1 MHLTKEEEHMLDGEY
16 GWANQIAMKIL
27 TRLGD
32 LFGATRLI
40 PIQSAHVSGV
50 SYKNIGDTAIDFLN
64 EFASK
69 GGRTQVLT
77 TLNPSSFD
85 QEYLLKRYPKE
96 FTAKQ
101 TRIIELYEKML
112 IKPTMTCTPYY
123 LRKIKT
129 GQHLAWAESSAVV
142 YANSILNAWTNRE
155 GAPSALAAAI
165 VGKTPNYGVHQH
177 ENRQPNVMIK
187 VETGLQTEMDYGA
200 LGIHLGKLLKDK
212 IPAFE
217 GLRGSDDNLKQLGAA
232 MAASGMTTLFHAQ
245 APKKKDK
252 LETISIE
259 SRDIEEARSSLC
271 TTDQTPN
278 LVLIGC
284 PHCSTSEVKS
294 IAQKLEGKRVNK
306 NTELWICASRHVKD
320 RSRSY
325 VDIIERAGGHVICD
339 TCVIVSWI
347 KNLGVHTLMTN
358 SAKTAFYAPTLN
370 EVEVKLAPQ
379 EQCIQAACES
389 P

>member
-1 MHLTKEEEHMLDGEY
+1 MHLTKQEEHRLDGEY

-69 GGRTQVLT
+69 GGRTQALT

-96 FTAKQ
+96 FTVKQ
-101 TRIIELYEKML
+101 QRIIELYEKML

-123 LRKIKT
+123 LRKINA

-165 VGKTPNYGVHQH
+165 VGKTPNYGVHQY
-177 ENRQPNVMIK
+177 ENRQPNVLVT
-187 VETGLQTEMDYGA
+187 VETGLQTETDYGA

-217 GLRGSDDNLKQLGAA
+217 GLHGSDDNLKQLGAA
-232 MAASGMTTLFHAQ
+232 MAASGMTTLFHTRT
-245 APKKKDK
+245 PKKKYK
-252 LETISIE
+252 LETMSIE

-278 LVLIGC
+278 LILIGC

-294 IAQKLEGKRVNK
+294 VAQKLECKRVNK
-306 NTELWICASRHVKD
+306 NTELWVCTSRHVKD
-320 RSRSY
+320 RSVKY
-325 VDIIERAGGHVICD
+325 VDVIERAGGHVICD

-379 EQCIQAACES
+379 EQCIQVACAS